1 MGAERR
7 VHITLTSRPGRHI
20 VPLGPFFHEL
30 PQVFVGHLGQ
40 HHARLLAAMGRRR
53 GRLSRLPLAGGW
65 TRYRDLPA
73 PEGPTFRAQ
82 WAARQGNRR

>member
-30 PQVFVGHLGQ
+30 PQVFVGRLGQ
-40 HHARLLAAMGRRR
+40 HHLQPHQLVALASHALALEPEHFARV
-53 GRLSRLPLAGGW
+53 
-65 TRYRDLPA
+65 
-73 PEGPTFRAQ
+73 
-82 WAARQGNRR
+82 